1 MNRNS
6 ATMRFC
12 FFILTFCHG
21 ILGDVLQLD
30 KMYGRITS
38 PDFPNVYPNS
48 KERIWNITLPQGY
61 TIHIYFTHFNIEL
74 SYQCEYDYVKLHS
87 GGKVVATLCGHEST
101 DTEEAPG
108 KKIYR
113 SVDNNLAVTFRS
125 DYSNEKQFT
134 GFEAFYAA
142 DDIDECEQQLDG
154 ESPCD
159 HHCHNYLGGFYCS
172 CRIGYLLHRDKKTC
186 KAHCPNKVLTAR
198 TGEISSPDY
207 PNPYPKVSECNY
219 GIRVEEGFMV
229 ILEFVGTFD
238 VEAHPEVL
246 CPYDILKIKT
256 PNKEFGPFCGNTP
269 PPKIETR
276 SNAVDI
282 KFITDLSGAHAGWKL
297 KYETTALPCP
307 SPQAPPNGRISPVQ
321 AKYIMKDFYS
331 LSCNVGYVLL
341 ENKLIVASF
350 KAVCQRDGTWNKPM
364 AQCTIVDCGPAN
376 DIANGTL
383 VYVTGRDISTYQ
395 AKIKYNCESPFYAL
409 KAGHSGNYQCAPDG
423 FWKDHKGN
431 KAPPVCEPV
440 CGVQTSNTLK
450 RIFGGQKALPGQFPW
465 QVLITD
471 AQGTTGGG
479 ALLYDNWI
487 LTAAHVLSSPADA
500 FSLTLKLGILNKRS
514 PHYHQAWAESAFVHR
529 GFVNDGINFDNDIAL
544 IKLKHKVPISK
555 NITPICLP
563 GYKPSFRVNT
573 NDTGIIAG
581 WGKTERSRQSRFLL
595 YTEVDVVEP
604 NKCKAAYAS
613 RTLEGK
619 PLTLTG
625 NMLCAGTEEGGKD
638 SCYGDSGGAL
648 AFRDTETKRWFVGGV
663 VSWGLECGSAEL
675 YGVYTKVAN
684 YVSWIEALIAHHS

>member
-1 MNRNS
+1 
-6 ATMRFC
+6 MRFC
-12 FFILTFCHG
+12 FFLLALWPG
-21 ILGDVLQLD
+21 ILGDILRLD
-30 KMYGRITS
+30 KMYGRIAS

-61 TIHIYFTHFNIEL
+61 AIRIYFTHFNLEL
-74 SYQCEYDYVKLHS
+74 SYQCEYDYVKLNS
-87 GGKVVATLCGHEST
+87 AGKVVATLCGQEST

-113 SVDNNLAVTFRS
+113 SIDNNLQVTFRS

-142 DDIDECEQQLDG
+142 EDIDECEGQLDG
-154 ESPCD
+154 ELPCD

-172 CRIGYLLHRDKKTC
+172 CHIGYLLHKDKKTC

-198 TGEISSPDY
+198 TGVISSPNY
-207 PNPYPKVSECNY
+207 PNPYPKISECSY
-219 GIRVEEGFMV
+219 SIRVEEGFMV
-229 ILEFVGTFD
+229 ILEFVGLFD
-238 VEAHPEVL
+238 VEDHPEVL
-246 CPYDILKIKT
+246 CPYDILKVKT
-256 PNKEFGPFCGNTP
+256 PKKEYGPFCGSSP

-276 SNAVDI
+276 SNTVDI
-282 KFITDLSGAHAGWKL
+282 TFITDLSGVHAGWKL
-297 KYETTALPCP
+297 SYSTTALPCP
-307 SPQAPPNGRISPVQ
+307 DPQAPPNGRITPVQ
-321 AKYIMKDFYS
+321 AKYIFKDFYS
-331 LSCNVGYVLL
+331 LTCNVGYALL
-341 ENKLIVASF
+341 ENKLIVKSF
-350 KAVCQRDGTWNKPM
+350 QATCQKDGAWNKPM
-364 AQCTIVDCGPAN
+364 AQCTIVDCGPAS

-383 VYVTGRDISTYQ
+383 VYVTGREISTYQ
-395 AKIKYNCESPFYAL
+395 AEIKYNCESPFYAL
-409 KAGHSGNYQCAPDG
+409 KTSHSGNYRCAHDG

-471 AQGTTGGG
+471 AHGATGGG

-487 LTAAHVLSSPADA
+487 LTAAHVLGSPADA
-500 FSLTLKLGILNKRS
+500 SSLTLKLGLLNKRS
-514 PHYHQAWAESAFVHR
+514 PHYHQAWAESVFVHD
-529 GFVNDGINFDNDIAL
+529 GFTNDGVNFDNDIAL
-544 IKLKHKVPISK
+544 IKLKHKVPVNK

-563 GYKPSFRVNT
+563 GYNPGFRVKT

-595 YTEVDVVEP
+595 YTEVDVVES
-604 NKCKAAYAS
+604 NKCKAAYAN
-613 RTLEGK
+613 RTVQGNQLR
-619 PLTLTG
+619 LTE

-648 AFRDTETKRWFVGGV
+648 VFYDTQAKRWFVGGL
-663 VSWGLECGSAEL
+663 VSWGLECGSAGL
-675 YGVYTKVAN
+675 YGVYTKVSN
-684 YVSWIEALIAHHS
+684 YMSWMGDLIARHS